1 MKSVCRSG
9 NELELG
15 LGAGFPA
22 LAEDAAGADGDGG
35 LDDVE
40 ALAQRILLRIE
51 QRQDAIALVVVQQVP
66 GQRRRGD
73 GRRRPCRS

>member
-1 MKSVCRSG
+1 MSFRD
-9 NELELG
+9 ELELG

-22 LAEDAAGADGDGG
+22 LAEDAAGTDGDGG

-40 ALAQRILLRIE
+40 TLAQRILFRIE
-51 QRQDAIALVVVQQVP
+51 ERDDAVALVVVQQVP

-73 GRRRPCRS
+73 ARRRPCRS